1 MAWTVALGLGMWAA
15 AAFQDSPAPLPV
27 LVWGVLGMLHVLVP
41 LDEWRRVAPF
51 VLLGWCVGHWNLA
64 TMRSE
69 MILNDTNSPTLRQL
83 DCRPTF
89 TPSLGKANQHGVFC
103 CRNEF
108 GHMERMWL
116 GVPDTAIR
124 GAGPMWIRVTSP
136 RRFDL
141 SDAFDFPAHLS
152 SLGVTR
158 VGQFLGSTN
167 VESRPSTPATLASRW
182 RTWVRRTFSTDES
195 GLVLGMFAGDRKSVS
210 PEVQHALRQL
220 GLSHLLA
227 VSGYHVSLVSLLF
240 FLLMQRQQRSLR
252 WGSVFG
258 VPMVWAFVA
267 ATGWSLSAIRAATMA
282 TLGWW
287 FLVRGKSLNTW
298 GLLGAAGC
306 VVAVLDPMSPRQ
318 LGAQLSFAATA
329 ALMALQGKHVAWRV
343 PLRAQWATLPWNV
356 HDFQTFPF
364 LFYPANVVS
373 AVAVWGLACCAVGA
387 ACGLEWFKL
396 GLAEFGERALV
407 MAAWINGLDGLT
419 WRLGWVKRAGLSPL
433 VWGTAL
439 LWLCPL
445 LPGRHRRLWV
455 RHAMG
460 VAVLVGTGV
469 NVAFKCRTSDNNL
482 GQRLWHV
489 SARES
494 TWLMEDGW
502 HGEVWASSPRDSVKA
517 ANVVHHQGLSHVTW
531 NTTWTGP
538 NATKSQ
544 PPSGVWDFGQN
555 PAGTCE
561 VSLGM
566 EISSVSEAE

>member
-1 MAWTVALGLGMWAA
+1 
-15 AAFQDSPAPLPV
+15 
-27 LVWGVLGMLHVLVP
+27 MLHVLVP
-41 LDEWRRVAPF
+41 LAEWRRVAPF
-51 VLLGWCVGHWNLA
+51 VLLGWCVGNWNLS
-64 TMRSE
+64 TTRFE
-69 MILNDTNSPTLRQL
+69 MPLNNTTSPTLAQL

-89 TPSLGKANQHGVFC
+89 TPSLGKAKQHGVFR
-103 CRNEF
+103 CRNDF
-108 GHMERMWL
+108 GDMGRMWL
-116 GVPDTAIR
+116 GVPDTALR
-124 GAGPMWIRVTSP
+124 EPGPMWIRVTSP
-136 RRFDL
+136 RKFDL

-158 VGQFLGSTN
+158 VGQFLGWQTWSPGLQR
-167 VESRPSTPATLASRW
+167 RPLASRW
-182 RTWVRRTFSTDES
+182 RTWVKRTFSTDES

-227 VSGYHVSLVSLLF
+227 VSGYHVSLVSLVF
-240 FLLMQRQQRSLR
+240 FLLMQRQQRLLR

-258 VPMVWAFVA
+258 VPVVWAFVA

-329 ALMALQGKHVAWRV
+329 ALIALKGKHLAWRV

-356 HDFQTFPF
+356 HDFQTFPL
-364 LFYPANVVS
+364 LFYPANWCQRWRCGSWRVVQW
-373 AVAVWGLACCAVGA
+373 VLPDGM
-387 ACGLEWFKL
+387 EWFKL
-396 GLAEFGERALV
+396 GLGEFGERALV
-407 MAAWINGLDGLT
+407 LAAWINGLDGLT

-445 LPGRHRRLWV
+445 LQGRHRQMWV

-460 VAVLVGTGV
+460 VALIVGGCERCVQMPHLGHQSWPAALACVRAGV
-469 NVAFKCRTSDNNL
+469 HLADGRWVAR
-482 GQRLWHV
+482 
-489 SARES
+489 
-494 TWLMEDGW
+494 
-502 HGEVWASSPRDSVKA
+502 
-517 ANVVHHQGLSHVTW
+517 
-531 NTTWTGP
+531 
-538 NATKSQ
+538 
-544 PPSGVWDFGQN
+544 
-555 PAGTCE
+555 
-561 VSLGM
+561 
-566 EISSVSEAE
+566 

>member
-15 AAFQDSPAPLPV
+15 VAFQEPPLPLPV
-27 LVWGVLGMLHVLVP
+27 LTWGVLGVLHVLVP
-41 LDEWRRVAPF
+41 LHEWRRVAPF
-51 VLLGWCVGHWNLA
+51 VVLGWGVGHWNLA
-64 TMRSE
+64 TTRFE
-69 MILNDTNSPTLRQL
+69 MSPNDTNSPTLVQL

-89 TPSLGKANQHGVFC
+89 ASSLGKSMQHGVFV
-103 CRNEF
+103 CRDNS
-108 GHMERMWL
+108 GHMGRMWL
-116 GVPDTAIR
+116 GVPDTAVR
-124 GAGPMWIRVTSP
+124 ASGPMWIRVTSP

-141 SDAFDFPAHLS
+141 ADAFDFPAHLS

-167 VESRPSTPATLASRW
+167 VKFRPSTPATLTGRW
-182 RTWVRRTFSTDES
+182 RNWVKRTFSTDES
-195 GLVLGMFAGDRKSVS
+195 GLVLGMFAGDKKSVS
-210 PEVQHALRQL
+210 PEVQLALRQL

-227 VSGYHVSLVSLLF
+227 VSGYHVSLVSLVF
-240 FLLMQRQQRSLR
+240 FLLMQRQQRLLR

-258 VPMVWAFVA
+258 VPVVWAFVA
-267 ATGWSLSAIRAATMA
+267 ATGWPLSAIRAATMA

-329 ALMALQGKHVAWRV
+329 ALIALQGMHLAWRV

-356 HDFQTFPF
+356 HDFQTFPL

-396 GLAEFGERALV
+396 GLAEIGERALE
-407 MAAWINGLDGLT
+407 MAAWINGLEGLT
-419 WRLGWVKRAGLSPL
+419 WRLGWVKRTGLSPL

-445 LPGRHRRLWV
+445 LQGRHRQLWV

-460 VAVLVGTGV
+460 VAVFAATGMNIASSSSSWSAHPV
-469 NVAFKCRTSDNNL
+469 H
-482 GQRLWHV
+482 RLWHV
-489 SARES
+489 PARQP

-502 HGEVWASSPRDSVKA
+502 QGEVWGSSLRDSVKA
-517 ANVVHHQGLSHVTW
+517 ANLVHHLGLSHVTW
-531 NTTWTGP
+531 NTKWTGP

-566 EISSVSEAE
+566 EISSVSKAE